1 LPLHIGMVAVS
12 PVGASLCN
20 RQIFRLAREMITT
33 GEHPTVTIHNIPFAR
48 YIAAVRADDWVT
60 VAAMLRQSASILA
73 AAGAEIC
80 FTPDNMVQH
89 AIPMVAT
96 TSAIP
101 WVNMAD
107 RVADAIAA
115 DSRAVVGIIG
125 TTIVTSGST
134 YQATL
139 GMRGIKIHKP
149 TDDEAGIAERIIF
162 QELAYGRVLPDS
174 LHALRSI
181 ALSMRDRGCDA
192 LLFGCSEGPA
202 LEEGG
207 DWPLPTY
214 DACTIVAGEVLR
226 RACEPE

>member
-1 LPLHIGMVAVS
+1 MVAVS

-20 RQIFRLAREMITT
+20 RQIFRHAREKITT
-33 GEHPTVTIHNIPFAR
+33 GDDPIVTIHNLPLAR
-48 YIAAVRADDWVT
+48 YIAAIRADDWHT
-60 VAAMLRQSASILA
+60 VAAMLRQSAAVLA
-73 AAGAEIC
+73 GAGAEIC

-89 AIPMVAT
+89 AVPMVAT

-101 WVNMAD
+101 WINMAD
-107 RVADAIAA
+107 IVADAVAA

-139 GMRGIKIHKP
+139 GMRGVKIHKP
-149 TDDEAGIAERIIF
+149 TPEEAEIAERIIF
-162 QELAYGRVLPDS
+162 KELAYGSVLPDS
-174 LHALRSI
+174 LKALRTI
-181 ALSMRDRGCDA
+181 AHSMRDRGCDA

-226 RACEPE
+226 RACEG